1 MNKRELTC
9 ISCPIGCRLEVTTTD
24 QGYIVSGNQ
33 CKRGETYG
41 ISEVTAPT
49 RALTSTVRTNSN
61 FLRRLPVRTDKPMP
75 KEMMSE
81 AMIIINKV
89 NIEVPIKA
97 GDIIIEKLLGTDVNI
112 IASRST
118 IE

>member
-9 ISCPIGCRLEVTTTD
+9 ISCPIGCCLEVTTTD

-41 ISEVTAPT
+41 ISEVTAPS

-61 FLRRLPVRTDKPMP
+61 VLRRLPVRTDKAMP
-75 KEMMSE
+75 KEMMYE
-81 AMIIINKV
+81 AMKLINNLNV
-89 NIEVPIKA
+89 EVPIKA
-97 GDIIIEKLLGTDVNI
+97 GDIVIEKLLGTDVNI
-112 IASRST
+112 IASRSI